1 MMYAAWEIFYAKYPT
16 APKRLFKNRTF
27 IMGIIINWIYMVAG
41 YMVRS
46 LACQAVHLCSVK
58 C

>member
-46 LACQAVHLCSVK
+46 LACRAVHLCSVE